1 MLIGPILVEF
11 LPAFDFLK
19 DVVADYTS
27 CEYHEEIKTKSVVVQ
42 LPVLLKDEKKYA
54 EVEDQPT
61 SHVTPVP

>member
-11 LPAFDFLK
+11 LPAFDFLQ
-19 DVVADYTS
+19 DVVADHTS

-42 LPVLLKDEKKYA
+42 VPVLLKDENKYA